1 MDISNASDDS
11 LTLKTEDKTNVSHE
25 KTEVDPEVEWGFPL
39 EEIYEICLQF
49 YKDKEGS
56 KAIHLSYEDKLKL
69 IAYTRQV
76 SHGKYDP
83 TSSPSIGYFDVVGN
97 DRRRE
102 WQSLGDLSKSDAMLA
117 FCKHLT
123 SKCAKL
129 KPYIEAQRWEKEEKE
144 RKRIEAE
151 KERIRKEEEEK
162 ERIRQEE
169 VRKKLEEEK
178 LKQEQQ
184 RLQIKESIY
193 QQVLPQVQAYAAQQY
208 PTNPQQQQAYIKQLQ
223 EHYYQQYMQ
232 QMYQQQQG
240 MQQPQQA
247 TQNSSENLS
256 ESFSNMKLQNGP
268 PNGDVPT
275 QSTSNNV
282 DETPV
287 ADASIWTRPQIKE
300 FKEQLSKDSEA
311 VITVGR
317 GETVTVRV
325 PTHDEGAC
333 IFWEFATD
341 HYDLGF
347 GLYFEWTE
355 AQSNAIS
362 VHVSE
367 SSDEEE
373 ELEDE
378 DGKADLESGS
388 GKSKGPPT
396 DEIIPIFRRDSHEE
410 VFAGSHAYPGKGI
423 YLLRFDN
430 SYSLFRSKK
439 LYYRVYYSK

>member
-1 MDISNASDDS
+1 M
-11 LTLKTEDKTNVSHE
+11 TPHPVCQE
-25 KTEVDPEVEWGFPL
+25 
-39 EEIYEICLQF
+39 
-49 YKDKEGS
+49 KEGS
-56 KAIHLSYEDKLKL
+56 KAINLSYEDKLKL
-69 IAYTRQV
+69 VAYTRQV

-83 TSSPSIGYFDVVGN
+83 SSSPSIGYFDVVGN

-102 WQSLGDLSKSDAMLA
+102 WQTLGDLSQQDAMLE
-117 FCKHLT
+117 FCKHLNLT
-123 SKCAKL
+123 CGKL
-129 KPYIEAQRWEKEEKE
+129 KPYLEAQRWEKEEKE
-144 RKRIEAE
+144 RQRREE
-151 KERIRKEEEEK
+151 EEERIRKEEEEK

-169 VRKKLEEEK
+169 VRKKEEEERII
-178 LKQEQQ
+178 QEQQ
-184 RLQIKESIY
+184 KLQIKESIY

-208 PTNPQQQQAYIKQLQ
+208 PNNPQQQQAYISQIQ
-223 EHYYQQYMQ
+223 EHYYQQYLQ
-232 QMYQQQQG
+232 QVYQQQQQG
-240 MQQPQQA
+240 MESQQQKIA
-247 TQNSSENLS
+247 GSGDNLPD
-256 ESFSNMKLQNGP
+256 SFANMKLQNGP
-268 PNGDVPT
+268 PNGDLST
-275 QSTSNNV
+275 QQTSDIV
-282 DETPV
+282 DSQQTV

-300 FKEQLSKDSEA
+300 FKEQLSKDTEA

-341 HYDLGF
+341 SYDLGF

-367 SSDEEE
+367 SSDEED
-373 ELEDE
+373 ELEE
-378 DGKADLESGS
+378 EGGEGKGDLESGS
-388 GKSKGPPT
+388 SKAKGPPM
-396 DEIIPIFRRDSHEE
+396 DEIIPIFRRECHEQ